1 MQGTVSKAS
10 GLLLGDILLLLSQTR
25 QTGCLHLTRRD
36 GPPASVNFSAGT
48 ILNATCAA
56 TREGDAIREMLEQ
69 PTWEFDLH
77 PEIADAEARF
87 NEQLASLLN
96 PGNAHAPSSNGAT
109 HQAERTEWR
118 PQLLDYVIDENGPRG
133 GFSSE
138 DAEVLAA
145 DLDFFQ
151 TAAHLFATRLG
162 ETSVRELAVTEPG
175 QTMAFALGGKVTYAV
190 AGVNSDMETAV
201 ARVRTLA
208 AGSS

>member
-25 QTGCLHLTRRD
+25 QTGCLNLNRREGD
-36 GPPASVNFSAGT
+36 PATVNFSAGAV
-48 ILNATCAA
+48 LNATCGSR
-56 TREGDAIREMLEQ
+56 READAIREMLEQ

-96 PGNAHAPSSNGAT
+96 PSNAHAPSSNGAN
-109 HQAERTEWR
+109 HQGERSEWR
-118 PQLLDYVIDENGPRG
+118 PQLLDYVIDEKGPRG
-133 GFSSE
+133 GFSNE

-162 ETSVRELAVTEPG
+162 ENSVRELAVTEPG
-175 QTMAFALGGKVTYAV
+175 QSMAFALGGSVVYAV
-190 AGVNSDMETAV
+190 AGVNSDMETTV

-208 AGSS
+208 AGSP